1 MMRCADLLTAS
12 CLVASAAIAPA
23 ECSWR
28 LGWPTDERIWAVP
41 WGSAPRGDFLTRM
54 DCERAI
60 DTMLGEAIRGQALLI
75 ELPACV
81 CIPGYDNFAQEG
93 IRQSRQWAWDRGF
106 AARNGVSEGSCRLAR
121 SGAVFRQGPPRWFV
135 LRSAARNVA
144 A

>member
-1 MMRCADLLTAS
+1 MMRFVNLLAAS

-28 LGWPTDERIWAVP
+28 LGWPSDQRIWAVP
-41 WGSAPRGDFLTRM
+41 WGSAPPGDFLTRM
-54 DCERAI
+54 ECERAI

-93 IRQSRQWAWDRGF
+93 IRHSHHDTSGGDGTRSDFAPPWRQVVPVGQSVVEPHLDR
-106 AARNGVSEGSCRLAR
+106 RLA
-121 SGAVFRQGPPRWFV
+121 V
-135 LRSAARNVA
+135 VA
-144 A
+144 